1 MSSGAVCRWLC
12 GLVLAALP
20 ASVFADPSL
29 ECSLVSSSQVETSAC
44 LADVEKRVD
53 QTLEIALKSA
63 RASATELDDITG
75 RTVALP
81 ALEASQAAWDAYR
94 AAHCEYTGTLSG
106 GGSGTG
112 ISIRACRI
120 SLSRA
125 RVAELLS
132 RL

>member
-1 MSSGAVCRWLC
+1 MVTRCLF

-20 ASVFADPSL
+20 ATVSADPSL

-44 LADVEKRVD
+44 LAEVEKRVD
-53 QTLEIALKSA
+53 ETLGIALNSA
-63 RASATELDDITG
+63 RASATELDEITG

-112 ISIRACRI
+112 ISIRSCRI
-120 SLSRA
+120 SLTRA
-125 RVAELLS
+125 RVEELLS